1 MSETKNVQIPYEIF
15 MQLYDIV
22 DYIDISNYDE
32 SIKTEFE
39 NIVDFLREK
48 KKSMEKR
55 ELYKNLVSAN
65 KLGNEDEQFNSRI
78 KYLAKKR
85 DIDLRDK

>member
-22 DYIDISNYDE
+22 DYIDISNYDD
-32 SIKTEFE
+32 SIKIEFE
-39 NIVDFLREK
+39 NIVNFLREK

-85 DIDLRDK
+85 DIDLRS

>member
-1 MSETKNVQIPYEIF
+1 MQEPKNIQMPYEIF
-15 MQLYDIV
+15 MQLSDV
-22 DYIDISNYDE
+22 MDYIDVSNYDE

-39 NIVDFLREK
+39 NIANFLREK

-65 KLGNEDEQFNSRI
+65 KSGNEDDQFSSRI
-78 KYLAKKR
+78 KYLAKKQ
-85 DIDLRDK
+85 DINLRS

>member
-1 MSETKNVQIPYEIF
+1 MSEPKNIQIPYEIF
-15 MQLYDIV
+15 MQLSDIM

-39 NIVDFLREK
+39 NIADFLREK

-65 KLGNEDEQFNSRI
+65 KSGNEDDQFSSRI
-78 KYLAKKR
+78 KYLAKKQ
-85 DIDLRDK
+85 DINLRS

>member
-1 MSETKNVQIPYEIF
+1 MSERKNIQIPYEIF
-15 MQLYDIV
+15 MQLSDIM

-39 NIVDFLREK
+39 NIADFLREK

-65 KLGNEDEQFNSRI
+65 KSGNEDDQFSSRI
-78 KYLAKKR
+78 KYLAKKQ
-85 DIDLRDK
+85 DINLRS

>member
-65 KLGNEDEQFNSRI
+65 KSGNEDEQFNSRI